1 MKQII
6 LLFLSIFTISTYSQ
20 TYRNPNGNTVKV
32 EVKKAPKTSADH
44 IRDMQKNISNSFSQN
59 SQNGSVAVKNKE
71 MAMNGEGIIYKGNG
85 IYTSQRTGKTD
96 LSSYRRMAK
105 KAREKIVS
113 FCKGYK
119 VNYEIINEEKQSITI
134 GLGVARAL
142 ITFRVLNLDGSV
154 FISKE
159 EAKKNLIELKKFLDL
174 GIITKQEFD
183 QKAINL
189 KKALLRN

>member
-32 EVKKAPKTSADH
+32 EVRQAPKTSADH
-44 IRDMQKNISNSFSQN
+44 IRDMQKNISNSFSKAAAN
-59 SQNGSVAVKNKE
+59 SGNKE
-71 MAMNGEGIIYKGNG
+71 KAMDGEGIISKGNG

-119 VNYEIINEEKQSITI
+119 VNYEIINEEKQSIP
-134 GLGVARAL
+134 GGFGVARAL
-142 ITFRVLNLDGSV
+142 ITFRVLNLDGSA

-159 EAKKNLIELKKFLDL
+159 EAKKNLLELKEFLDL

-189 KKALLRN
+189 KKALFRN